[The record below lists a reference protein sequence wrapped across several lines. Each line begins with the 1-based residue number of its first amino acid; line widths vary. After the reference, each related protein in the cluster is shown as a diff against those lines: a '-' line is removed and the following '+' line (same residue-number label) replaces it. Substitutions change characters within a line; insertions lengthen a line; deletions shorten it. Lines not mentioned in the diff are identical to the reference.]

1 MPISFFASTAVAR
14 SPDPSPTL
22 NCTLPRVGDAS
33 RAAVRNRGV
42 FPAPLAPNNAT
53 NSPERIWSEMPRRAT
68 NDPKRFS
75 TPSKEMP
82 KGETSV
88 PGVTGVPGRASRLA
102 SHQIAQTFFHLPPL
116 ALVIVLGDG
125 PGLAA
130 QLQTEEAVF

>member
-1 MPISFFASTAVAR
+1 
-14 SPDPSPTL
+14 
-22 NCTLPRVGDAS
+22 
-33 RAAVRNRGV
+33 
-42 FPAPLAPNNAT
+42 
-53 NSPERIWSEMPRRAT
+53 MPRRAT

-88 PGVTGVPGRASRLA
+88 RGVTGVPGKAFRLA
-102 SHQIAQTFFHLPPL
+102 SHQIAQNFFHLPPL
-116 ALVIVLGDG
+116 TLVIVLGDG